1 MSMRRKVRSA
11 DLAKRNR
18 NNSYIRY
25 LLLLIAVGGFF
36 LYFMVKWY
44 GEKDYDRFE
53 IARKYSEYY
62 KDFFVETPLNYT
74 IFDNTKLVIR
84 ATNLGSKFWNEEFYG
99 MLRQSE
105 NEVNEILSVAK
116 LINESNPDSSATTKT
131 EQNLSSFPVL
141 YDLLETGKKM
151 SSISY
156 YNLAA
161 GEISEFW
168 ERQYRNYQKRAN
180 AYAKAEAVLNY
191 LFDNPML
198 SPSEIQ
204 NKKKLLASLTREKAE
219 SKSTIE
225 ELSKEIYSLA
235 DRAFSSQLKEALSKP
250 SSLLE
255 DEKKA
260 LLMNILGH
268 LKNHTTNFSVPKV
281 ENAKLFIPY
290 ADPEKIE
297 LNSDKKSVKI
307 LSQNISVDI
316 NFFKEALFMKLLS
329 AKLPTENFNYL
340 IFIGDRHG
348 MWRLPKQ
355 YIRWSVSIDNPY
367 AVTEKARGAVKLLPE
382 EGYFVV
388 TRKNENLLMVRLDDV
403 TTQIQNEFGKLTD
416 ETEKN
421 RYMMQVKQKY
431 SDTKY
436 FFDPIKKVLFQR
448 FDTPVDWRTA
458 SQVENNLAALV
469 LDETDPMRARMLS
482 YSLFISDEEGLTKHE
497 QGFPDTIFAVLKS
510 DDTVFVPQQHKDLFM
525 TVEDI
530 KDAKIKADYKAR
542 GLNPDGSIPEK
553 K

>member
-1 MSMRRKVRSA
+1 MRRKVRSA

-18 NNSYIRY
+18 NNSHIRY
-25 LLLLIAVGGFF
+25 LLLLIAVGGFV
-36 LYFMVKWY
+36 LYFMVKWS
-44 GEKDYDRFE
+44 GNDNYDRFE

-116 LINESNPDSSATTKT
+116 LINEAGPNSSETTKT

-180 AYAKAEAVLNY
+180 AYAKAEMVLNY

-219 SKSTIE
+219 SKSTID

-235 DRAFSSQLKEALSKP
+235 DKAFASQLKEALSKP

-290 ADPEKIE
+290 ANPDKIE
-297 LNSDKKSVKI
+297 LNSEKKSVKI

-316 NFFKEALFMKLLS
+316 TFFKEALFMKLLQ
-329 AKLPTENFNYL
+329 AKLPKENFNYL

-348 MWRLPKQ
+348 MWHLPKQ

-382 EGYFVV
+382 DGYFVI
-388 TRKNENLLMVRLDDV
+388 TRKNENLLMVRLDDI
-403 TTQIQNEFGKLTD
+403 TSQIQSKFNGLAD
-416 ETEKN
+416 EAEKSK
-421 RYMMQVKQKY
+421 YMMEIKQKY

-469 LDETDPMRARMLS
+469 IDETDPMRARMLS
-482 YSLFISDEEGLTKHE
+482 YSLFISDEEGLKEHE
-497 QGFPDTIFAVLKS
+497 KGFPDTIFAVLKN
-510 DDTVFVPQQHKDLFM
+510 DDTVFVPQHHKDLFM

>member
-1 MSMRRKVRSA
+1 MRRKVRSA

-18 NNSYIRY
+18 NNSHIRY
-25 LLLLIAVGGFF
+25 LLLLIAVGGFV
-36 LYFMVKWY
+36 LYFMVKWS
-44 GEKDYDRFE
+44 GNDNYDRFE

-116 LINESNPDSSATTKT
+116 LINEAGPNSSETTKT

-180 AYAKAEAVLNY
+180 AYAKAEMVLNY

-219 SKSTIE
+219 SKSTID

-235 DRAFSSQLKEALSKP
+235 DKAFASQLKEALSKP

-290 ADPEKIE
+290 ANPDKIE
-297 LNSDKKSVKI
+297 LNSEKKSVKI

-316 NFFKEALFMKLLS
+316 TFFKEALFMKLLQ
-329 AKLPTENFNYL
+329 AKLPKENFNYL

-348 MWRLPKQ
+348 MWHLPKQ

-382 EGYFVV
+382 DGYFVI
-388 TRKNENLLMVRLDDV
+388 TRKNENLLMVRLDDI
-403 TTQIQNEFGKLTD
+403 TSQIQSKFNGLAD
-416 ETEKN
+416 EAEKSK
-421 RYMMQVKQKY
+421 YMMEIKQKY

-469 LDETDPMRARMLS
+469 IDETDPMRARMLS
-482 YSLFISDEEGLTKHE
+482 YSLFISDEEGLKEHE
-497 QGFPDTIFAVLKS
+497 KGFPDTIFAVLKS

>member
-1 MSMRRKVRSA
+1 MRRKVRSA

-18 NNSYIRY
+18 NNSHIRY
-25 LLLLIAVGGFF
+25 LLLLIAVGGFV
-36 LYFMVKWY
+36 LYFMVKWS
-44 GEKDYDRFE
+44 GNDNYDRFE

-116 LINESNPDSSATTKT
+116 LINEAGPNSSETTKT

-180 AYAKAEAVLNY
+180 AYAKAEMVLNY

-219 SKSTIE
+219 SKSTID

-235 DRAFSSQLKEALSKP
+235 DKAFASQLKEALSKP

-290 ADPEKIE
+290 ANPDKIE
-297 LNSDKKSVKI
+297 LNSEKKSVKI

-316 NFFKEALFMKLLS
+316 TFFKEALFMKLLQ
-329 AKLPTENFNYL
+329 AKLPKENLNYL

-348 MWRLPKQ
+348 MWHLPKQ

-382 EGYFVV
+382 DGYFVI
-388 TRKNENLLMVRLDDV
+388 TRKNENLLMVRLDDI
-403 TTQIQNEFGKLTD
+403 TSQIQSKFNGLAD
-416 ETEKN
+416 EAEKSK
-421 RYMMQVKQKY
+421 YMMEIKQKY

-469 LDETDPMRARMLS
+469 IDETDPMRARMLS
-482 YSLFISDEEGLTKHE
+482 YSLFISDEEGLKEHE
-497 QGFPDTIFAVLKS
+497 KGFPDTIFAVLKS

>member
-1 MSMRRKVRSA
+1 MRRKVRSA

-18 NNSYIRY
+18 NNSHIRY
-25 LLLLIAVGGFF
+25 LLLLIAVGGFV
-36 LYFMVKWY
+36 LYFMVKWS
-44 GEKDYDRFE
+44 GNDNYDRFE

-116 LINESNPDSSATTKT
+116 LINEAGPNSSETTKT

-180 AYAKAEAVLNY
+180 AYAKAEMVLNY

-219 SKSTIE
+219 SKSTID

-235 DRAFSSQLKEALSKP
+235 DKAFASQLKEALSKP

-290 ADPEKIE
+290 ANPDKIE
-297 LNSDKKSVKI
+297 LNSEKKSVKI

-316 NFFKEALFMKLLS
+316 SFFKEALFMKLLQ
-329 AKLPTENFNYL
+329 AKLPKENFNYL

-348 MWRLPKQ
+348 MWHLPKQ

-382 EGYFVV
+382 DGYFVV

-403 TTQIQNEFGKLTD
+403 TSQIQSKFNGLAD
-416 ETEKN
+416 EAEKSK
-421 RYMMQVKQKY
+421 YMMEIKQKY

-469 LDETDPMRARMLS
+469 IDETDPMRARMLS
-482 YSLFISDEEGLTKHE
+482 YSLFISDEEGLKEHE
-497 QGFPDTIFAVLKS
+497 KGFPDTIFAVLKS
-510 DDTVFVPQQHKDLFM
+510 DDTVFVPQHHKDLFM

>member
-1 MSMRRKVRSA
+1 MRRKVRSA

-18 NNSYIRY
+18 NNSHIRY
-25 LLLLIAVGGFF
+25 LLLLIAVGGFV
-36 LYFMVKWY
+36 LYFMVKWS
-44 GEKDYDRFE
+44 GNDNYDRFE

-116 LINESNPDSSATTKT
+116 LINEAGPNSSETTKT

-180 AYAKAEAVLNY
+180 AYAKAEMVLNY

-219 SKSTIE
+219 SKSTID

-235 DRAFSSQLKEALSKP
+235 DKAFASQLKEALSKP

-290 ADPEKIE
+290 ANPDKIE
-297 LNSDKKSVKI
+297 LNSEKKSVKI

-316 NFFKEALFMKLLS
+316 TFFKEALFMKLLQ
-329 AKLPTENFNYL
+329 AKLPKENFNYL

-348 MWRLPKQ
+348 MWHLPKQ

-382 EGYFVV
+382 DGYFVI
-388 TRKNENLLMVRLDDV
+388 TRKNENLLMVRLDDI
-403 TTQIQNEFGKLTD
+403 TSQIQSKFNGLAD
-416 ETEKN
+416 EAEKSK
-421 RYMMQVKQKY
+421 YMMEIKQKY

-469 LDETDPMRARMLS
+469 IDETDPMRARMLS
-482 YSLFISDEEGLTKHE
+482 YSLFISDEEGLKEHE
-497 QGFPDTIFAVLKS
+497 KGFPDTIFAVLKS
-510 DDTVFVPQQHKDLFM
+510 DDTVFVPQHHKDLFM

>member
-1 MSMRRKVRSA
+1 MRRKVRSA
-11 DLAKRNR
+11 DLAKRSR

-36 LYFMVKWY
+36 LYFMTKWY
-44 GEKDYDRFE
+44 GDQNYDRFE
-53 IARKYSEYY
+53 IAKKYSEYY

-116 LINESNPDSSATTKT
+116 LINEANPNSSETTKT

-168 ERQYRNYQKRAN
+168 ERQYRNYQRRAN
-180 AYAKAEAVLNY
+180 AYAKAETVLNY

-204 NKKKLLASLTREKAE
+204 NKKKLLASLTREKTE
-219 SKSTIE
+219 SKSTVE

-235 DRAFSSQLKEALSKP
+235 DKAFSTQLKEALSKP

-255 DEKKA
+255 NEKKA

-290 ADPEKIE
+290 ANPEKIE

-316 NFFKEALFMKLLS
+316 DFFKESLFMKLLH

-355 YIRWSVSIDNPY
+355 YVRWSVSIDNPY

-388 TRKNENLLMVRLDDV
+388 TRKNENLLMVRLDDI

-416 ETEKN
+416 ETKKSE
-421 RYMMQVKQKY
+421 YMKQIKQKY

-482 YSLFISDEEGLTKHE
+482 YSLFISDEEGLTEHE
-497 QGFPDTIFAVLKS
+497 KGFPDTIFAVLKS

-525 TVEDI
+525 TVEEI

>member
-1 MSMRRKVRSA
+1 MRRKVRSA

-18 NNSYIRY
+18 NNSHIRY
-25 LLLLIAVGGFF
+25 LLLLIAVGGFV
-36 LYFMVKWY
+36 LYFMVKWS
-44 GEKDYDRFE
+44 GNDNYDRFE

-116 LINESNPDSSATTKT
+116 LINEAGPNSSETTKT

-180 AYAKAEAVLNY
+180 AYAKAEMVLNY

-219 SKSTIE
+219 SKSTID

-235 DRAFSSQLKEALSKP
+235 DKAFASQLKEALSKP

-290 ADPEKIE
+290 ANPDKIE
-297 LNSDKKSVKI
+297 LNSEKKSVKI

-316 NFFKEALFMKLLS
+316 TFFKEALFMKLLQ
-329 AKLPTENFNYL
+329 AKLPKENFNYL

-348 MWRLPKQ
+348 MWHLPKQ

-382 EGYFVV
+382 DGYFVI
-388 TRKNENLLMVRLDDV
+388 TRKNENLLMVRLDDI
-403 TTQIQNEFGKLTD
+403 TSQIQSKFNGLAD
-416 ETEKN
+416 EAEKSK
-421 RYMMQVKQKY
+421 YMMEIKQKY

-469 LDETDPMRARMLS
+469 IDETDPMRARMLS
-482 YSLFISDEEGLTKHE
+482 YSLFISDEEGLKEHE
-497 QGFPDTIFAVLKS
+497 KGFPDTIFAVLKS
-510 DDTVFVPQQHKDLFM
+510 DDTVFVPQHHKDLFM

-530 KDAKIKADYKAR
+530 KDVKIKADYKAR

>member
-1 MSMRRKVRSA
+1 MRRKVRSA

-18 NNSYIRY
+18 NNSHIRY
-25 LLLLIAVGGFF
+25 LLLLIAVGGFV
-36 LYFMVKWY
+36 LYFMVKWS
-44 GEKDYDRFE
+44 GNDNYDRFE

-116 LINESNPDSSATTKT
+116 LINEAGPNSSDTTKT

-180 AYAKAEAVLNY
+180 AYAKAEMVLNY

-219 SKSTIE
+219 SKSTID

-235 DRAFSSQLKEALSKP
+235 DKAFASQLKEALSKP

-290 ADPEKIE
+290 ANPDKIE
-297 LNSDKKSVKI
+297 LNSEKKSVKI

-316 NFFKEALFMKLLS
+316 SFFKEALFMKLLQ
-329 AKLPTENFNYL
+329 AKLPKENFNYL

-348 MWRLPKQ
+348 MWHLPKQ

-382 EGYFVV
+382 DGYFVV

-403 TTQIQNEFGKLTD
+403 TSQIQSKFNGLAD
-416 ETEKN
+416 EAEKSK
-421 RYMMQVKQKY
+421 YMMEIKQKY

-469 LDETDPMRARMLS
+469 IDETDPMRARMLS
-482 YSLFISDEEGLTKHE
+482 YSLFISDEEGLKEHE
-497 QGFPDTIFAVLKS
+497 KGFPDTIFAVLKS

>member
-1 MSMRRKVRSA
+1 MRRKVRSA

-18 NNSYIRY
+18 NNSHIRY
-25 LLLLIAVGGFF
+25 LLLLIAVGGFV
-36 LYFMVKWY
+36 LYFMVKWS
-44 GEKDYDRFE
+44 GNDNYDRFE

-116 LINESNPDSSATTKT
+116 LINEAGPNSSETTKT

-180 AYAKAEAVLNY
+180 AYAKAEMVLNY

-219 SKSTIE
+219 SKSTID

-235 DRAFSSQLKEALSKP
+235 DKAFASQLKEALSKP

-281 ENAKLFIPY
+281 KNAKLFIPY
-290 ADPEKIE
+290 ANPDKIE
-297 LNSDKKSVKI
+297 LNSEKKSVKI

-316 NFFKEALFMKLLS
+316 TFFKEALFMKLLQ
-329 AKLPTENFNYL
+329 AKLPKENFNYL

-348 MWRLPKQ
+348 MWHLPKQ

-382 EGYFVV
+382 DGYFVI
-388 TRKNENLLMVRLDDV
+388 TRKNENLLMVRLDDI
-403 TTQIQNEFGKLTD
+403 TSQIQSKFNGLAD
-416 ETEKN
+416 EAEKSK
-421 RYMMQVKQKY
+421 YMMEIKQKY

-469 LDETDPMRARMLS
+469 IDETDPMRARMLS
-482 YSLFISDEEGLTKHE
+482 YSLFISDEEGLKEHE
-497 QGFPDTIFAVLKS
+497 KGFPDTIFAVLKS
-510 DDTVFVPQQHKDLFM
+510 DDTVFVPQHHKDLFM

>member
-1 MSMRRKVRSA
+1 MRRKVRSA

-18 NNSYIRY
+18 NNSHIRY
-25 LLLLIAVGGFF
+25 LLLLIAVGGFV
-36 LYFMVKWY
+36 LYFMVKWS
-44 GEKDYDRFE
+44 GNDNYDRFE

-116 LINESNPDSSATTKT
+116 LINEAGPNSSDTTKT

-180 AYAKAEAVLNY
+180 AYAKAEMVLNY

-219 SKSTIE
+219 SKSTID

-235 DRAFSSQLKEALSKP
+235 DKAFASQLKEALSKP

-290 ADPEKIE
+290 ANPDKIE
-297 LNSDKKSVKI
+297 LNSEKKSVKI

-316 NFFKEALFMKLLS
+316 SFFKEALFMKLLQ
-329 AKLPTENFNYL
+329 AKLPKENFNYL

-348 MWRLPKQ
+348 MWHLPKQ

-367 AVTEKARGAVKLLPE
+367 AVTETARGAVKLLPE
-382 EGYFVV
+382 DGYFVV

-403 TTQIQNEFGKLTD
+403 TSQIQSKFNGLAD
-416 ETEKN
+416 EAEKSK
-421 RYMMQVKQKY
+421 YMMEIKQKY

-469 LDETDPMRARMLS
+469 IDETDPMRARMLS
-482 YSLFISDEEGLTKHE
+482 YSLFISDEEGLKEHE
-497 QGFPDTIFAVLKS
+497 KGFPDTIFAVLKS